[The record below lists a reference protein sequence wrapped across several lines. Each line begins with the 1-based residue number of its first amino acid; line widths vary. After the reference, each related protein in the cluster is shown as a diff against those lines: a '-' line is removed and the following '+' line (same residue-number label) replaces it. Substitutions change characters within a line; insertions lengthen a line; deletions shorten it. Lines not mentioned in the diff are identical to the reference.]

1 MRKSIVIFLAVG
13 LAATAGYLSA
23 DQITVSAP
31 ANGTYKAAANLD
43 IVWTYQFMEWLPSTA
58 AQRRMVISLHEYNKQ
73 IQGPVKGGPF
83 TDVAV
88 VDVNAGRFT
97 WKVDNINTNWDG
109 FIFVLYMKEN
119 PAIMAQSQP
128 FQVERNK
135 IPMIPIK
142 AAANLAIPVTSP
154 VAGKNCKIGSTLTIR
169 WDTSRIVSYG
179 YVWIQVCWPN
189 HAGAGGAYPTSNTG
203 SYDWKIAET
212 AENTFCIK
220 VSTQDDKWV
229 GYSGNFNVKK

>member
-1 MRKSIVIFLAVG
+1 MRKSIVIFLAIG
-13 LAATAGYLSA
+13 MAATAGLLSA
-23 DQITVSAP
+23 DQITVLAP
-31 ANGTYKAAANLD
+31 ASGTYKVATNLD

-58 AQRRMVISLHEYNKQ
+58 AQRRMVITLYEYNKQ
-73 IQGPVKGGPF
+73 IQGPVKGGRF
-83 TDVAV
+83 TELAT

-97 WKVDNINTNWDG
+97 WKVDNIDTKWDG
-109 FIFVLYMKEN
+109 FIFVLSMKEN
-119 PAIMAQSQP
+119 PAITAQSQP
-128 FQVERNK
+128 FQVEKIK

-154 VAGKNCKIGSTLTIR
+154 VAGQNCKIGSTLTIR
-169 WDTSRIVSYG
+169 WDKSRIAGYG
-179 YVWIQVCWPN
+179 YIWIQVCWPN
-189 HAGAGGAYPTSNTG
+189 HTGAGGAYPTSNTG